1 MSGRPKAPISW
12 SSGKDAAWALHEV
25 RRAGEYDVVGALTM
39 IEEDS
44 RAVSIHGVR
53 REVMEAQ
60 HVAAGLASIFHRR
73 PALLHQR
80 AVPGTHQRRAG

>member
-1 MSGRPKAPISW
+1 MSGRPKALISW

-44 RAVSIHGVR
+44 RAVSIHASAPCWVR
-53 REVMEAQ
+53 RARS
-60 HVAAGLASIFHRR
+60 A
-73 PALLHQR
+73 
-80 AVPGTHQRRAG
+80 